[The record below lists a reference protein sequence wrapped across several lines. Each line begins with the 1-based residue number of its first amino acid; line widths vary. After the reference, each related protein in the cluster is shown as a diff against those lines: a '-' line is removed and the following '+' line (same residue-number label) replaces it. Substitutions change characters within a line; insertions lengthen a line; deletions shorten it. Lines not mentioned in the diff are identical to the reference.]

1 MSPVNDFFR
10 SRIDQMIDLRLP
22 LAVLASRMPWQEIE
36 ASLAHN
42 FARKVKAGK
51 PVDDIGLFGPTVQV
65 VGGGIS
71 NAGRPRLP
79 IRLMVSL
86 LYLKHAYDESD
97 EGLCERWS
105 ETPSWQYF
113 SGLDYFENRFPCDPT
128 VLVKF
133 RKLIGEEGVEELLS
147 YTIAAAQN
155 MKFVSKTQLETVVVD
170 STVQHKAVAHPTDS
184 RLLEVARHK
193 LVELAK
199 ECGLSL
205 KQTFVKEAKQLTRR
219 AGGYAHA
226 KQFRRMRKVINRQR
240 TIVGRLS
247 REIERQ
253 VAKQITNQA
262 ATLSAEFKGMI
273 KEALIKAQR
282 LMTQTKHRK
291 SKGVPKLY
299 SWHAPETECI
309 SKGKARTPYEFGVKV
324 GITSTI
330 KGNLILGARSFPNNP
345 FDGHTLHEQLE
356 QASILSNSTIKN
368 VYVDLG
374 YRGVDQDNPGV
385 SIKHRG
391 KYKSLTEQERKLLK
405 RRQAIEPI
413 IGHLKS
419 DNRMNRCHLKGPE
432 GDAIH
437 AVLCAAGYNI
447 RWLLRMIRKKGLG
460 LYLAL
465 IKTLGLGG
473 LLAEV
478 TEIIQGEAMNRDRN
492 IAIAA

>member
-51 PVDDIGLFGPTVQV
+51 TVEDIGLFGPTVQV
-65 VGGGIS
+65 VGGGMS

-113 SGLDYFENRFPCDPT
+113 SGLDYFENRLPCDPT

-147 YTIAAAQN
+147 HAIAAAQN
-155 MKFVSKTQLETVVVD
+155 MNFISKKQLETVVVD

-184 RLLEVARHK
+184 RLLEVARNK

-247 REIERQ
+247 REIQRQ
-253 VAKQITNQA
+253 VANQITSQVTA
-262 ATLSAEFKGMI
+262 LSAEIKDMI
-273 KEALIKAQR
+273 TEALAKAQR

-291 SKGVPKLY
+291 AQGTPKLY

-345 FDGHTLHEQLE
+345 FDGHTLNEQLE
-356 QASILSNSTIKN
+356 QASIISNAAIKN

-465 IKTLGLGG
+465 IKAFGLGG

-478 TEIIQGEAMNRDRN
+478 TEIIQGEAMSRNRN
-492 IAIAA
+492 ITIAA